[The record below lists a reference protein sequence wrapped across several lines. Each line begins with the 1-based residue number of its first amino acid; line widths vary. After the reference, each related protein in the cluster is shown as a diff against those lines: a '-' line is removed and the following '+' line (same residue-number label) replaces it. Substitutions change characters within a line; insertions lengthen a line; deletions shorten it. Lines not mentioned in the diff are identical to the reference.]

1 VRALGE
7 GTERPLFSLH
17 VDAEM
22 GFSGGEVQ
30 VFLLLEGLRARGQR
44 VALAAPPGSRALAEA
59 QRRGYEC
66 LPVRLRSD
74 LDLPSV
80 FVLRRALARLRPDLV
95 HLHTGR
101 ATWLG
106 GHAARWAGVPA
117 VSTRRMDRPV
127 RRNART
133 RWIYSRLVRR
143 VAAISGPVRQ
153 LLVEGGVDPARIELV
168 HSAVDPQ
175 ALAPRRPAGE
185 LRGELGASA
194 GEFVLLVLAAL
205 VRRKGVDVLLE
216 ALALLAGRGTQPTL
230 WIAGEGEQRAALE
243 SLAPQ
248 RRLARVR
255 FLGRRE
261 DAAELLAACDVLVL
275 PARREGLGVAA
286 LQAMAA
292 GRAVIGSAVGGLA
305 EALVERESGLLVPPE
320 DPARLA
326 AAIEELYKDP
336 SLRERL
342 AAGGRA
348 RIEQGYLATQMVAA
362 YDEMYRRVLAE
373 VGQR

>member
-1 VRALGE
+1 LGE
-7 GTERPLFSLH
+7 TTQRPLFSLH

-22 GFSGGEVQ
+22 DFSGGEVQ

-59 QRRGYEC
+59 ERRGIESV
-66 LPVRLRSD
+66 PVRMASD
-74 LDLPSV
+74 LDLLSV
-80 FVLRRALARLRPDLV
+80 FALRREIGRLAPDLV

-106 GHAARWAGVPA
+106 GHAARWARIPA
-117 VSTRRMDRPV
+117 LSTRRMDREV
-127 RRNART
+127 KRNART
-133 RWIYSRLVRR
+133 RWIYSNLVAR
-143 VAAISGPVRQ
+143 VVAISGPVRE
-153 LLVEGGVDPARIELV
+153 LLLAGGVDPARIELIQ
-168 HSAVDPQ
+168 SAVDPES
-175 ALAPRRPAGE
+175 LRPCRPAPE
-185 LRGELGASA
+185 LRAELGAA
-194 GEFVLLVLAAL
+194 PGEFVLLVLATL

-216 ALALLAGRGTQPTL
+216 ALARLDARGTTPAL
-230 WIAGEGEQRAALE
+230 WIAGEGPERARLE
-243 SLAPQ
+243 
-248 RRLARVR
+248 RRARERGLARVR

-261 DAAELLAACDVLVL
+261 DAGDLLGACDALVL

-305 EALVERESGLLVPPE
+305 EALVDRECGLLVPAE

-336 SLRERL
+336 ALRARL

-348 RIEQGYLATQMVAA
+348 RIAQGYLATQMVAA
-362 YDEMYRRVLAE
+362 YDDLYRRVLAQ
-373 VGQR
+373 GLRR